1 LTKQETMAIMAIL
14 REAYPMYYK
23 NKAKD
28 ELTASVNL
36 WASMF
41 AEDDP
46 RLVQSAIKA
55 WIATDTKGFPPVIG
69 QIKDQMRR
77 LSEPEQMCENE
88 AWDIVSR
95 AIGDSNYG
103 SVEQFEQLPP
113 VIQKSVGSARQLQ
126 EWAQMDASDVQ
137 TVVASNFMR
146 SYRAKLAHEQE
157 RDRLP
162 NDVKQIMAQLQQ
174 KQQRLELTDG
184 SV

>member
-1 LTKQETMAIMAIL
+1 MAIMAIL

-23 NKAKD
+23 DKSKD

-69 QIKDQMRR
+69 QIKDKMRR

-126 EWAQMDASDVQ
+126 EWAQMDASEVQ

-146 SYRAKLAHEQE
+146 SYRVKIKHEQE
-157 RDRLP
+157 YNALP
-162 NDVKQIMAQLQQ
+162 NDVK
-174 KQQRLELTDG
+174 ELTDKMHEKQSG
-184 SV
+184 LKRLTW

>member
-1 LTKQETMAIMAIL
+1 MTKQETMAIMAIL
-14 REAYPMYYK
+14 REAYPLYYRDK
-23 NKAKD
+23 TKD

-146 SYRAKLAHEQE
+146 SYRVKIKHEQE
-157 RDRLP
+157 YNALP
-162 NDVKQIMAQLQQ
+162 ADIKQMLGDLEE
-174 KQQRLELTDG
+174 KQTELKKLTG
-184 SV
+184 

>member
-1 LTKQETMAIMAIL
+1 MTKQETMAIMAIL

-23 NKAKD
+23 DKSKD

-69 QIKDQMRR
+69 QIKDRMRK
-77 LSEPEQMCENE
+77 LTETEQMCESE
-88 AWDIVSR
+88 AWNLVSR
-95 AIGDSNYG
+95 AIGNGFYN
-103 SVEQFEQLPP
+103 SVEEFAKLPP

-146 SYRAKLAHEQE
+146 SYRVKIKHEQE
-157 RDRLP
+157 YNALP
-162 NDVKQIMAQLQQ
+162 ADIKQMLGDLEE
-174 KQQRLELTDG
+174 KQTELKKLTG
-184 SV
+184 

>member
-1 LTKQETMAIMAIL
+1 MTKQETMAIMAIL
-14 REAYPMYYK
+14 REAYPLYYRDK
-23 NKAKD
+23 TKD

-103 SVEQFEQLPP
+103 SAEQFEQLPT

-146 SYRAKLAHEQE
+146 SYRVKIKHEQE
-157 RDRLP
+157 YNALP
-162 NDVKQIMAQLQQ
+162 ADIKQMLGDLEE
-174 KQQRLELTDG
+174 KQTELKKLTG
-184 SV
+184 